1 MSWVCLTCAAEGSWG
16 LSRGGGPWLE
26 FSKSMSRTC
35 ELSRAVEEDEGGVEE
50 LAWKLTVE
58 LVDWKLEQR

>member
-1 MSWVCLTCAAEGSWG
+1 MSKLFEVVASLTTT
-16 LSRGGGPWLE
+16 LFTWLE

-35 ELSRAVEEDEGGVEE
+35 ELSRAVEEEEGGVEE

>member
-1 MSWVCLTCAAEGSWG
+1 MSTLFDVVAGLTTTT
-16 LSRGGGPWLE
+16 LFTWLE

-35 ELSRAVEEDEGGVEE
+35 ELSRAVEEEEGGVEE